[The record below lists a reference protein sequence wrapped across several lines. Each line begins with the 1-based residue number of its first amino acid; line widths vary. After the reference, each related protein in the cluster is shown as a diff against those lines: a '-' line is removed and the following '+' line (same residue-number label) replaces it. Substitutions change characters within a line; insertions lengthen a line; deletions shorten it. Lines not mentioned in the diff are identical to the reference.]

1 MDVMRKVKRAV
12 VSVSNKEG
20 IVPFAAA
27 LAASGTEILSTGGTA
42 NLLRSEKIEVTSFD
56 EVTGFPEM
64 LGGRVRTLH
73 PKVFGAILGRL
84 DLESDRAEM
93 EKHRIEPIDLVVVN
107 FYPFAETVA
116 KPGVTDEEVIE
127 SIDIGGPS
135 LLRAAAKNHRHVAV
149 LNDPSQYGDFLEQL
163 GSPEGVNEGY
173 RRFLAESAFRC
184 VADYDERILARF
196 EGTGTGQFP
205 GTWHLGGRLR
215 SRLRYGENPHQEAS
229 WYERAGSSHRF
240 KPLQGKELSYNNLAD
255 ADAAW
260 RLILEFDRPA
270 AAVIKHG
277 NPCGAAVAGDPAAA
291 FEAAHACDPL
301 SAFGGIVAVNR
312 PVEGNLA
319 AALKP
324 LFLEVVLA
332 PEFSE
337 EALAILGRKKKLRLV
352 RVSAAPSPG
361 ADREIKVILDGILV
375 QEGDPPGGRGREEWR
390 TVTREKPSTTEKE
403 DARFAWLVAKHVR
416 SNAIVL
422 AREGRTIGI
431 GAGQMSRVDST
442 RLAME
447 KAKRADHPIEGAVL
461 ASDGFFPF
469 PDSVQEARSEGVR
482 LFVQPGGSI
491 RDDEVVAEA
500 DRLGAV
506 MLMTG
511 ARHFRH

>member
-1 MDVMRKVKRAV
+1 MDAMRKVKRAV

-20 IVPFAAA
+20 IARFAAA

-42 NLLRSEKIEVTSFD
+42 ELLGSEKISVTPFH

-93 EKHRIEPIDLVVVN
+93 EEHRIEPIDLVVVN

-116 KPGVTDEEVIE
+116 KQGVTEEEVIE

-149 LNDPSQYGDFLEQL
+149 LHDPSQYETFLERL
-163 GSPEGVNEGY
+163 DSSGGVDGEF
-173 RRFLAESAFRC
+173 RRGLAESAFRY
-184 VADYDERILARF
+184 VADYDDRILARF
-196 EGTGTGQFP
+196 EGNGAKRFP
-205 GTWHLGGRLR
+205 ETWRLSGRMR
-215 SRLRYGENPHQEAS
+215 SRLRYGENPHQNAS

-240 KPLQGKELSYNNLAD
+240 EPLQGKELSYNNLAD

-312 PVEGNLA
+312 PVDGTLA

-324 LFLEVVLA
+324 LFLEVILA

-337 EALAILGRKKKLRLV
+337 EALALLGKKKKLRLV
-352 RVSAAPSPG
+352 RVGAAPSPDAG
-361 ADREIKVILDGILV
+361 RETKVILDGILV
-375 QEGDPPGGRGREEWR
+375 QEGDPPGAGGEEWR
-390 TVTREKPSTTEKE
+390 TVTREKPTAREEE

-442 RLAME
+442 RIALE
-447 KAKRADHPIEGAVL
+447 KAKRADHPIEGAIL

-469 PDSVQEARSEGVR
+469 PDSVQEARKEGVR

-506 MLMTG
+506 MVMTG